1 MNNHI
6 LYIIMLFSSTYAY
19 AQEYSTKTLYL
30 RSNETCGIRDMAKTI
45 SNMSLFNNEVSH
57 PDWLEIN
64 KRNQQNTFY
73 NLVDV
78 SLHNREQGI
87 IQQFVYTIR
96 RGSSRAEVCQ
106 EIAQKISLY
115 WPNGLT
121 PSASSVTA
129 QRWRNTMPAQAIPPI
144 SNTQTISHTANTTNS
159 WRSASTP
166 APSTNDISAPQTSE
180 GLQPNMPIPN
190 TFRQIGDDTNQKIQ
204 VLFNCLALNVGK
216 SSIQNECDE
225 LRNTFARIN
234 TFIPELTLSKNS
246 LETDLF
252 ITIAPEI
259 ETSIIKYD
267 LRIIGQKK
275 FGDKNSNASITVSKD
290 ATTPAKSEVIFQ
302 NTKRLLM
309 ESGII
314 ADVPSRL
321 NPNLTNTQTTSMP
334 ETSNITAVTK
344 NKLEDWLIMSTING
358 SISLTE
364 NSKNGNFIN
373 SLIANKTK
381 GKNRLDIG
389 LQLGYNLSSFTFI
402 TSEGARTSTNKYLDW
417 NVTTLRSIALNSQWA
432 MGGILGTI
440 RMASQNV
447 AGSFIAMPGFE
458 YSIFPITERVTKQF
472 AIRSLLG
479 MFHYSY
485 IDSTYLDRKK
495 ETLLSGEIALIGN
508 FYEQW
513 GSASLTLRAS
523 RFFDKINDS
532 SINFNSNINLRIN
545 QKFSFNF
552 SIYGFLQSSIKRYSK
567 NFYLDGIT
575 PEDILLGR
583 AKLPSNFSLGGSVG
597 LTFNFG
603 SNYINPINQRFG
615 NSQIFL

>member
-1 MNNHI
+1 
-6 LYIIMLFSSTYAY
+6 MLFSSTYVY
-19 AQEYSTKTLYL
+19 GQEYSAKTLYL
-30 RSNETCGIRDMAKTI
+30 RSNEICSIRDMAKTI
-45 SNMSLFNNEVSH
+45 SNMMLFNNEISH

-78 SLHNREQGI
+78 ALHNREQGV

-96 RGSSRAEVCQ
+96 KGSSKAEVCQ
-106 EIAQKISLY
+106 EIAQKASLY
-115 WPNGLT
+115 WPNGVA

-129 QRWRNTMPAQAIPPI
+129 QRWRSTSPTQTPPTI
-144 SNTQTISHTANTTNS
+144 SNTTQTTSHTANTVNS
-159 WRSASTP
+159 WRNPSTP
-166 APSTNDISAPQTSE
+166 APSTNRISAPQTSDV
-180 GLQPNMPIPN
+180 LQPNMPIPN
-190 TFRQIGDDTNQKIQ
+190 TFRQIGDDTTQKIQ
-204 VLFNCLALNVGK
+204 ILFNCLVLNVGK
-216 SSIQNECDE
+216 TSIQNECDE
-225 LRNTFARIN
+225 LRNTFSRIN

-252 ITIAPEI
+252 ITIAPEV

-267 LRIIGQKK
+267 LRIIGQKE
-275 FGDKNSNASITVSKD
+275 FGGKNSNTTITVSKD
-290 ATTPAKSEVIFQ
+290 ATTTAKSEAIFQ

-314 ADVPSRL
+314 TEVSL
-321 NPNLTNTQTTSMP
+321 PNLNNAQTTS
-334 ETSNITAVTK
+334 ITEARNTAPTTK
-344 NKLEDWLIMSTING
+344 NKIKDWLIMSTING

-373 SLIANKTK
+373 SLTANKTK
-381 GKNRLDIG
+381 GKDRLDIG
-389 LQLGYNLSSFTFI
+389 LQLGYNLSSFTFL
-402 TSEGARTSTNKYLDW
+402 TSEGPRTSTNKYLDW
-417 NVTTLRSIALNSQWA
+417 NATTLRSKALNSQWA

-458 YSIFPITERVTKQF
+458 YSIFPVTEGVTKQL

-495 ETLLSGEIALIGN
+495 ETLLAGEIALIGN
-508 FYEQW
+508 FYERW
-513 GSASLTLRAS
+513 GSANLTLKAS
-523 RFFDKINDS
+523 RFFNKISDS
-532 SINFNSNINLRIN
+532 SINFNGNINLRIN
-545 QKFSFNF
+545 QKLSFNF
-552 SIYGFLQSSIKRYSK
+552 SVYGFLQSSIKRYSK